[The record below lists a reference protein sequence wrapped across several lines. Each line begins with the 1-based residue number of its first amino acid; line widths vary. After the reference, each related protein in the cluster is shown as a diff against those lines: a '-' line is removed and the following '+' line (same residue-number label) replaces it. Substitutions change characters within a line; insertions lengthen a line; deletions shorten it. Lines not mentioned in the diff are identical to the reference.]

1 MARLALDAPG
11 IDDPG
16 WGRRLGIDV
25 GDVRVG
31 VAVSDPD
38 GILATPVETVAR
50 ATRRKDPDGPDI
62 DRLVELAQEYEV
74 VEIVVGLPIMLDG
87 SFGSSARK
95 AGDVGFRLKRRLGD
109 AVAVRYADER
119 MTTVLAQSRL
129 HDAGID
135 VRAGRKVID
144 QAAAVE
150 ILQAWL
156 DNRKRYLA
164 EQTDSE

>member
-16 WGRRLGIDV
+16 RGRRLGIDV

-135 VRAGRKVID
+135 VRSGRKVID

-156 DNRKRYLA
+156 DNRKKYLA